1 VHTYIDYDDA
11 VSLALKLHTVAPVDA
26 AFAVWEGAVETA
38 AAISEALDLPGYS
51 PAATRAARDKA
62 VAAECFVRAGVS
74 HPRTWTFDAT
84 TVGIGANLLQECPDG
99 QFVVKMPRS
108 TNSQS
113 VMLVRSRSD
122 LDEALAVIRR
132 LYRADRDSNRL
143 ADLYQPVDGTSNE
156 AEPVLAQEYVSGQEL
171 NIDLLLSEDG
181 HAVLGVFEKHPA
193 VGPTFGE
200 MHSVHPTSLSSA
212 EVGQAVEVAVA
223 ASRALGATRGAAH
236 AELRMSEHGPVVIEV
251 ALRPGGFLTPLAIQ
265 RLTGIDIFAALAR
278 LMVTGTLPHFPAMSA
293 QSACL
298 YGAVNVERSGR
309 VIRIS
314 GQEQAR
320 SLPGVVLLDVI
331 KKPGDTL
338 VTLPEGTD
346 YHIAAFLVEGGSRT
360 EVESVAEQI
369 RGCLTAELEETT
381 R

>member
-1 VHTYIDYDDA
+1 M
-11 VSLALKLHTVAPVDA
+11 PVEA

-38 AAISEALDLPGYS
+38 AAISEALSLPGCS

-62 VAAECFVRAGVS
+62 VAAECFARAGVP
-74 HPRTWTFDAT
+74 HPRTWTLDA
-84 TVGIGANLLQECPDG
+84 GIDGSGAELLEKCPGG

-122 LDEALAVIRR
+122 LDEAQAVIRR

-143 ADLYQPVDGTSNE
+143 ADLYQSVHDTPGGAAPLLV
-156 AEPVLAQEYVSGQEL
+156 QEYVGGREL
-171 NIDLLLSEDG
+171 NIDLLLSEND

-193 VGPTFGE
+193 AGPTFGE
-200 MHSVHPTSLSSA
+200 VHSVHPTSLSST
-212 EVGQAVEVAVA
+212 EVDRAVDVAVA
-223 ASRALGATRGAAH
+223 AAHALGASRGAAH
-236 AELRMSEHGPVVIEV
+236 AELRMSDRGPVVIEV
-251 ALRPGGFLTPLAIQ
+251 ALRPGGFLTPLAVQ
-265 RLTGIDIFAALAR
+265 RLTGVDTIAALTR
-278 LMVTGTLPHFPAMSA
+278 LMMTGTLPDTPATPD

-309 VIRIS
+309 VVRIT
-314 GQEQAR
+314 GEERAR
-320 SLPGVVLLDVI
+320 ALPGVVLLDVI
-331 KKPGDTL
+331 KKPGDIL

-346 YHIAAFLVEGGSRT
+346 YHIAAFLLEGRSRA

-369 RGCLTAELEETT
+369 RSCLTAELEETT